1 MPKKRMKFQQTY
13 MNELVDALDL
23 EVSQLNEELIRI
35 IVEDSQRVQSKVRIA
50 NISGIV
56 QKIRA
61 QIEKDRLE
69 FEKKSTTNQ

>member
-35 IVEDSQRVQSKVRIA
+35 IAEDSQRVQSKVRIA
-50 NISGIV
+50 NISEIV
-56 QKIRA
+56 HKIRA